1 MQEKPK
7 GVRGGCQYCPGRKFI
22 RSGFRGMTD
31 FIALLKL
38 HYPVRCRRCSQR
50 QYVDFLTAC
59 MALSA
64 ASRGATPT
72 KARENWRSWT
82 AGSDR
87 AALEALQ
94 KKHDK

>member
-1 MQEKPK
+1 
-7 GVRGGCQYCPGRKFI
+7 
-22 RSGFRGMTD
+22 
-31 FIALLKL
+31 
-38 HYPVRCRRCSQR
+38 
-50 QYVDFLTAC
+50 